1 MRCGTA
7 PVANYA
13 EAMDAESRR
22 DFVHKMKLG
31 LKELRESQA
40 WLRYSQMMRLVS
52 TDEVEPPIGECD
64 ELISIFVAS
73 IRTAQKNLS
82 KAK

>member
-1 MRCGTA
+1 
-7 PVANYA
+7 
-13 EAMDAESRR
+13 
-22 DFVHKMKLG
+22 MKLG